1 MGRQRI
7 THMLWGKFK
16 GEPIE
21 DLPTDYINW
30 VLQQDWLRAD
40 LAEELENQ
48 LQLRDGK
55 GVER

>member
-7 THMLWGKFK
+7 THMPWGKFK